1 MKILIADDE
10 QTTRIIMEKTLSAY
24 GDCDVVNNGLEAVDA
39 YSESIRSG
47 QRYDLVCLDIMMP
60 IMDGHEVI
68 RQIRKREKDAGLT
81 KTDQAKIIM
90 ATSLRDAENI
100 MTAMRA
106 KANAYI
112 VKPISVDKILKRL
125 ADIGIQVEAR

>member
-1 MKILIADDE
+1 
-10 QTTRIIMEKTLSAY
+10 
-24 GDCDVVNNGLEAVDA
+24 
-39 YSESIRSG
+39 
-47 QRYDLVCLDIMMP
+47 MMP